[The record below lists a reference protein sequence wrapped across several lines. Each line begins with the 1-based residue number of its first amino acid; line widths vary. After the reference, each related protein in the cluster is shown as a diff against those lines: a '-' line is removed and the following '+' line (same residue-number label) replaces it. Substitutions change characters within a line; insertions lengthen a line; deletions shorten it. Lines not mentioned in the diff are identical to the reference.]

1 MKYCFIT
8 FFIYKKRLTGYYQKN
23 KESFQ
28 NSLVERTKIFLKKK
42 KAKGANMLM
51 RDIEIFLIKKK
62 KRSVKNLLEDEYRK
76 KISRMQEIKTG

>member
-28 NSLVERTKIFLKKK
+28 NSLVERTKIFL
-42 KAKGANMLM
+42 
-51 RDIEIFLIKKK
+51 IKKK